1 MNYTSSMKGININD
15 TREYHRKEIDSL
27 SWEVTV
33 CNTLEEKN
41 SLQQSI
47 LKKQG
52 TFGSLL
58 IDHIERN
65 YPRHQIKNVLE
76 VGGGYGYLMRDLL
89 LRLPG
94 VRAVML
100 DISPFLLNRQR
111 ETLKNNNCKYIEQ
124 DLFEAGSD
132 FLSLFDTV
140 ILNENAG
147 DFETITGLFPN
158 ERVKREGNRRA
169 KRALDLIES
178 YGLKRDG
185 DHEIILNTGAI
196 EAVEKL
202 CGAGIG
208 LIYLS
213 EHSSESRA
221 PGELEELLGVTPS
234 GNPEPIELKGH
245 TEYTIKFS
253 DLVTVA
259 EKYNYK
265 VERGSF
271 ADIIRPNLTDEIMTL
286 LRSGVSSDRNEI
298 LGHFVYDLYKYEY
311 LILTK

>member
-1 MNYTSSMKGININD
+1 MKRININD

-33 CNTLEEKN
+33 CNMMEDKN
-41 SLQQSI
+41 SLPQSI

-52 TFGSLL
+52 TFGNLL
-58 IDHIERN
+58 LDHIETK
-65 YPRHQIKNVLE
+65 YPQHRINHILE

-89 LRLPG
+89 SRVPG

-100 DISPFLLNRQR
+100 DISPFLLNKQR
-111 ETLKNNNCKYIEQ
+111 ETLENYDCEFLEK
-124 DLFEAGSD
+124 DLFETESD
-132 FLSLFDTV
+132 FLSRFDTV
-140 ILNENAG
+140 FLNENPG
-147 DFETITGLFPN
+147 DFETVSGLSLN
-158 ERVKREGNRRA
+158 GRVN
-169 KRALDLIES
+169 RALEIIEK
-178 YGLKRDG
+178 YQLKRDS

-208 LIYLS
+208 FIYLS

-221 PGELEELLGVTPS
+221 PGELEEVLGVKPY

-245 TEYTIKFS
+245 TEYTIRFS

-259 EKYNYK
+259 EKHNYS
-265 VERGSF
+265 VERGCF
-271 ADIIRPNLTDEIMTL
+271 ADIIKPDLSEELMTL
-286 LRSGVSSDRNEI
+286 LRSSISSDKNEI
-298 LGHFVYDLYKYEY
+298 IQHFVYDLYKYEY
-311 LILTK
+311 LILTQ